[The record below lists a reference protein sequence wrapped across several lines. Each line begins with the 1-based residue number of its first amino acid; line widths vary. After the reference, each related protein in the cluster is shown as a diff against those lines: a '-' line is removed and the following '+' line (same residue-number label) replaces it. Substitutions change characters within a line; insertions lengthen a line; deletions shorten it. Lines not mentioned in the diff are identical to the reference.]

1 MTTFTTE
8 DRVAVQ
14 GPRHKDI
21 MVNDFNLRF
30 REVQDGTWICEMP
43 KWLLEVFEQEV
54 EKGRISHD

>member
-8 DRVAVQ
+8 DRLSATQ

-30 REVQDGTWICEMP
+30 WEKDGEWVCSMP
-43 KWLLEVFEQEV
+43 EWLLEVFQKEV
-54 EKGRISHD
+54 EKGRIKL